1 MHAVNELLYI
11 GILPLVLTLAA
22 YRFAVWLRQKTKLA
36 ILSPIVVSAIL
47 VLLAL
52 WGMGMPQEDYQSGM
66 KLISWLLTP
75 ATVCL
80 AIPMY
85 EHLQTLRRS
94 FPTVLLSVVA
104 GSLSC
109 LGTVLL
115 FALVFGFD
123 RALTVSLLPK
133 SVTTAIGVPLSEL
146 SGGLGAVTTAAIAIT
161 GNLAAIIGPLLC
173 KLFRLTDPVAQ
184 GVAYG
189 TSGHVVGTSKAAE
202 LGDLPA
208 AAGSLSLVIAGILTA
223 VIFPWLT
230 GLIAA

>member
-1 MHAVNELLYI
+1 MSDLLKI
-11 GILPLVLTLAA
+11 GILPLVLTLTC
-22 YRFAVWLRQKTKLA
+22 YRLAVWLKQKTKLA
-36 ILSPIVVSAIL
+36 ILSPVVVGAIL

-52 WGMGMPQEDYQSGM
+52 WAMGLPQEQYQQGM
-66 KLISWLLTP
+66 DLIGWLLTP

-94 FPTVLLSVVA
+94 FPAVLLSVIA
-104 GSLSC
+104 GSASYIL
-109 LGTVLL
+109 TVLL
-115 FALVFGFD
+115 LAPVFGFD
-123 RALTVSLLPK
+123 RALTVSILPK
-133 SVTTAIGVPLSEL
+133 SVTTAIGVPLSQL

-161 GNLAAIIGPLLC
+161 GNLAAIIGPVLC
-173 KLFRLTDPVAQ
+173 KIFRLTDPVAQ

-189 TSGHVVGTSKAAE
+189 TSGHVVGTSRAAE

-223 VIFPWLT
+223 VIFPL
-230 GLIAA
+230 LVRFIP

>member
-1 MHAVNELLYI
+1 MSELLSI
-11 GILPLVLTLAA
+11 GILPLVLTLCA
-22 YRFAVWLRQKTKLA
+22 YQLVAWLRKKLKLA
-36 ILSPIVVSAIL
+36 ILSPVVVGAIV

-52 WGMGMPQEDYQSGM
+52 WALRIPQAEYQSGM
-66 KLISWLLTP
+66 KLVSWLLTP

-94 FPTVLLSVVA
+94 FPAVVLSVIA
-104 GSLSC
+104 GSASC
-109 LGTVLL
+109 ILVILL
-115 FALVFGFD
+115 VAPIIGFD
-123 RALTVSLLPK
+123 RTLTVSLLPK

-173 KLFRLTDPVAQ
+173 KLFRLADPVAQ

-189 TSGHVVGTSKAAE
+189 TAGHVVGTSKASE

-223 VIFPWLT
+223 LIFPL
-230 GLIAA
+230 LVRFLA

>member
-1 MHAVNELLYI
+1 MNELLQI
-11 GILPLVLTLAA
+11 GILSLVLTLAA
-22 YRFAVWLRQKTKLA
+22 YRLAVWLRQKLKLA
-36 ILSPIVVSAIL
+36 ILSPVVVGAVL

-52 WGMGMPQEDYQSGM
+52 WTIRLPQKDYQEGM

-94 FPTVLLSVVA
+94 FPAVLVSVIA
-104 GSLSC
+104 GSASC
-109 LGTVLL
+109 IVTILL
-115 FALVFGFD
+115 FAPVFGFE
-123 RALTVSLLPK
+123 RELTVSLLPK
-133 SVTTAIGVPLSEL
+133 SVTTAIGVPLSQL

-161 GNLAAIIGPLLC
+161 GNLAAIIGPVLC

-189 TSGHVVGTSKAAE
+189 TSGHVVGTSKASE

-208 AAGSLSLVIAGILTA
+208 AAGSLSLVIAGVLTA
-223 VIFPWLT
+223 IVFP
-230 GLIAA
+230 LITRLIG

>member
-1 MHAVNELLYI
+1 MSELLSI
-11 GILPLVLTLAA
+11 GILPLVLTLCA
-22 YRFAVWLRQKTKLA
+22 YQLVAYLKKKLKLA
-36 ILSPIVVSAIL
+36 ILSPVVVGAIL

-52 WGMGMPQEDYQSGM
+52 WGLKIPQVDYQEGM
-66 KLISWLLTP
+66 KIISWLLTP

-94 FPTVLLSVVA
+94 FPAVVISVVA
-104 GSLSC
+104 GSASC
-109 LGTVLL
+109 ILVILL
-115 FALVFGFD
+115 LAPVFGFN
-123 RALTVSLLPK
+123 RELTVSLLPK
-133 SVTTAIGVPLSEL
+133 SVTTAIGVPLSQL
-146 SGGLGAVTTAAIAIT
+146 SGGLSAVTTAAIAIT
-161 GNLAAIIGPLLC
+161 GNLAAIIGPWLC

-189 TSGHVVGTSKAAE
+189 TSGHVVGTSKASE

-223 VIFPWLT
+223 IVFPLLT
-230 GLIAA
+230 KLVA

>member
-1 MHAVNELLYI
+1 MNELLSI
-11 GILPLVLTLAA
+11 GIFPLVLTLAA

-36 ILSPIVVSAIL
+36 ILSPIVVGAAL

-52 WGMGMPQEDYQSGM
+52 WGIGMPQEDYQSGM
-66 KLISWLLTP
+66 KLIGWLLTP

-85 EHLQTLRRS
+85 EHLQTLRKS
-94 FPTVLLSVVA
+94 FPAVLLSVAA

-109 LGTVLL
+109 VITILL
-115 FALVFGFD
+115 CARLLDFD
-123 RALTVSLLPK
+123 RSLTVSLLPK

-146 SGGLGAVTTAAIAIT
+146 SGGLGSVTTAAIAIT
-161 GNLAAIIGPLLC
+161 GNLAAIIGPFLC
-173 KLFRLTDPVAQ
+173 KVFRLTDPVAQ
-184 GVAYG
+184 GVAFG
-189 TSGHVVGTSKAAE
+189 TSGHVVGTSKASE

-223 VIFPWLT
+223 VLFPLLT
-230 GLIAA
+230 RFVG

>member
-1 MHAVNELLYI
+1 MGELLSI
-11 GILPLVLTLAA
+11 GILPLVLTLCA
-22 YRFAVWLRQKTKLA
+22 YQLVVWLRKKTKLA
-36 ILSPIVVSAIL
+36 ILSPVVVGAIL

-52 WGMGMPQEDYQSGM
+52 WGLGIPQADYQEGM

-94 FPTVLLSVVA
+94 FPAILISVIA
-104 GSLSC
+104 GSASC
-109 LGTVLL
+109 ILVILL
-115 FALVFGFD
+115 FSPIFGFD
-123 RALTVSLLPK
+123 RQLTVSLLPK
-133 SVTTAIGVPLSEL
+133 SVTTAIGVPLSDL
-146 SGGLGAVTTAAIAIT
+146 SGGLSAVTTAAIAIT
-161 GNLAAIIGPLLC
+161 GNLAAIIGPMLC

-189 TSGHVVGTSKAAE
+189 TSGHVVGTSKASE

-223 VIFPWLT
+223 ISFPLLT
-230 GLIAA
+230 RFLG

>member
-1 MHAVNELLYI
+1 MSDLLKI
-11 GILPLVLTLAA
+11 GILPLVLTLTC
-22 YRFAVWLRQKTKLA
+22 YRLAVWLKQKTKLA
-36 ILSPIVVSAIL
+36 ILSPVVVGAIL

-52 WGMGMPQEDYQSGM
+52 WAMGLPQEQYQQGM
-66 KLISWLLTP
+66 DLIGWLLTP

-94 FPTVLLSVVA
+94 FPAVLLSVIA
-104 GSLSC
+104 GSASC
-109 LGTVLL
+109 ILTVLL
-115 FALVFGFD
+115 LAPVFGFD
-123 RALTVSLLPK
+123 RALTVSILPK
-133 SVTTAIGVPLSEL
+133 SVTTAIGVPLSQL

-161 GNLAAIIGPLLC
+161 GNLAAIIGPVLC
-173 KLFRLTDPVAQ
+173 KIFRLTDPVAQ

-189 TSGHVVGTSKAAE
+189 TSGHVVGTSRAAE

-223 VIFPWLT
+223 VIFPL
-230 GLIAA
+230 LVRFIP

>member
-1 MHAVNELLYI
+1 MNELLSI
-11 GILPLVLTLAA
+11 GILPLVLTLAC
-22 YRFAVWLRQKTKLA
+22 YRLAVWLKQKTKLS
-36 ILSPIVVSAIL
+36 ILSPVVVGAIL

-52 WGMGMPQEDYQSGM
+52 WAMRLPQEQYQNGM
-66 KLISWLLTP
+66 NLIGWLLTP

-94 FPTVLLSVVA
+94 FPAVLISVIAGSASCIITVLLLA
-104 GSLSC
+104 P
-109 LGTVLL
+109 
-115 FALVFGFD
+115 VFGFD
-123 RALTVSLLPK
+123 RALTVSILPK
-133 SVTTAIGVPLSEL
+133 SVTTAIGVPLSQL

-161 GNLAAIIGPLLC
+161 GNLAAIIGPVLC
-173 KLFRLTDPVAQ
+173 KVFRLTDPVAQ

-189 TSGHVVGTSKAAE
+189 TSGHVVGTSKASE

-223 VIFPWLT
+223 IVFPLLT
-230 GLIAA
+230 RFAG

>member
-1 MHAVNELLYI
+1 MRAVNELLYI
-11 GILPLVLTLAA
+11 GILPLVLTLGA

-36 ILSPIVVSAIL
+36 ILSPIVVGAIL
-47 VLLAL
+47 VLLLL
-52 WGMGMPQEDYQSGM
+52 WGIGMPQEDYQSGM
-66 KLISWLLTP
+66 RLISWLLTP

-94 FPTVLLSVVA
+94 FPAVLISVAA
-104 GSLSC
+104 GSASC
-109 LGTVLL
+109 MITVLL
-115 FALVFGFD
+115 FALVFHFD
-123 RALTVSLLPK
+123 RALTVSVLPK

-161 GNLAAIIGPLLC
+161 GNLAAIIGPVLC
-173 KLFRLTDPVAQ
+173 KWFRLTDPVAQ
-184 GVAYG
+184 GVAFG

-223 VIFPWLT
+223 VIFPVLT
-230 GLIAA
+230 HLIT

>member
-1 MHAVNELLYI
+1 MSELLSI
-11 GILPLVLTLAA
+11 GILPLVLTLCA
-22 YRFAVWLRQKTKLA
+22 YQLVVWLRKNTMLP
-36 ILSPIVVSAIL
+36 ILSPVVVGAFL

-52 WGMGMPQEDYQSGM
+52 WGLGIGQKDYQEGM

-85 EHLQTLRRS
+85 EHMQTLRRS
-94 FPTVLLSVVA
+94 FPAILLSVIA
-104 GSLSC
+104 GSASC
-109 LGTVLL
+109 IAVILL
-115 FALVFGFD
+115 FAPVFGFD
-123 RALTVSLLPK
+123 DQLTVSLLPK
-133 SVTTAIGVPLSEL
+133 SVTTAIGVPLSQL
-146 SGGLGAVTTAAIAIT
+146 SGGLSAVTTAAIAIT
-161 GNLAAIIGPLLC
+161 GNLAAIIGPMLC

-189 TSGHVVGTSKAAE
+189 TAGHVVGTSKASE

-223 VIFPWLT
+223 IVFPLLT
-230 GLIAA
+230 KFIS

>member
-1 MHAVNELLYI
+1 MQAVNELLYI

-22 YRFAVWLRQKTKLA
+22 YRFALWLRKITKLA
-36 ILSPIVVSAIL
+36 ILSPIVVAAAL

-52 WGMGMPQEDYQSGM
+52 WGTGIPQEDYQSGM

-94 FPTVLLSVVA
+94 FPTILLSVVA

-109 LGTVLL
+109 LVTVLL
-115 FALVFGFD
+115 FSLVFSFD

-230 GLIAA
+230 ALISS

>member
-1 MHAVNELLYI
+1 MRELLSI
-11 GILPLVLTLAA
+11 GILPLVLTLCA
-22 YRFAVWLRQKTKLA
+22 YQLVVWLRKKTKLA
-36 ILSPIVVSAIL
+36 ILSPVVVGAIL

-52 WGMGMPQEDYQSGM
+52 WGLGIPQGDYQEGM

-94 FPTVLLSVVA
+94 FPAVLISVIA
-104 GSLSC
+104 GSFSC
-109 LGTVLL
+109 IAVILL
-115 FALVFGFD
+115 FAPICGFD
-123 RALTVSLLPK
+123 RQLNVSLLPK

-146 SGGLGAVTTAAIAIT
+146 SGGLSAVTTAAIAIT
-161 GNLAAIIGPLLC
+161 GNLAAIIGPMLC

-189 TSGHVVGTSKAAE
+189 TSGHVVGTSKASE

-208 AAGSLSLVIAGILTA
+208 AAGSLSLVVAGILTA
-223 VIFPWLT
+223 IVFPL
-230 GLIAA
+230 LARFLS